1 MPFEIIIFTIKGM
14 HALKYFAENNS
25 KQRIQTNVTNENS
38 HRGFHTSP
46 QIPNPQI
53 IHRQTFHIFIYHI
66 YLTYIT
72 NFKKNP
78 VVNQWFAIEHMTF
91 EQGKY
96 RDINARTWRRPVPGR
111 LRNLLHEAIWQGH
124 SCHSAVSEKI
134 PGATMRALRPDLFF
148 QGMGKQWEAQQLP
161 KP

>member
-1 MPFEIIIFTIKGM
+1 MKTHIEASIPLPK
-14 HALKYFAENNS
+14 S
-25 KQRIQTNVTNENS
+25 
-38 HRGFHTSP
+38 
-46 QIPNPQI
+46 QI
-53 IHRQTFHIFIYHI
+53 HKSSTDKHFIYSYI
-66 YLTYIT
+66 TYISLISPT
-72 NFKKNP
+72 SKKNP

-96 RDINARTWRRPVPGR
+96 RDINARTWHRPVPGR

-148 QGMGKQWEAQQLP
+148 QGMGKQWEAQQIIP
-161 KP
+161 VGE